1 MDETCEAGDNQI
13 LNRDYQGSVSE
24 TRDGQACVAFAERD
38 HTYCRGSANYLPW
51 CYYRRSKSHWAYC
64 KCPDNPCDTDN
75 GGCQS
80 GETCLNNAGTAE
92 CVTLTENCIPYWGGR
107 YMGNK
112 GDTAYTGQ
120 VSVTNT
126 GDTCKK
132 WNESKSK
139 KNIGKTGYETL
150 LNGDH
155 NYCRNTPGYAPWCW
169 TTTGSWGYCK
179 CSEMETNGQQTDF
192 ITVVSDFAAVR
203 ISFS

>member
-1 MDETCEAGDNQI
+1 
-13 LNRDYQGSVSE
+13 
-24 TRDGQACVAFAERD
+24 
-38 HTYCRGSANYLPW
+38 
-51 CYYRRSKSHWAYC
+51 
-64 KCPDNPCDTDN
+64 
-75 GGCQS
+75 
-80 GETCLNNAGTAE
+80 
-92 CVTLTENCIPYWGGR
+92 
-107 YMGNK
+107 MGNE

-179 CSEMETNGQQTDF
+179 CPELETDGLTNPDGFVIPSASIET
-192 ITVVSDFAAVR
+192 DFAAV
-203 ISFS
+203 SLQLFF